1 MSEQPPGWTLDP
13 DRALPAE
20 PGVRALAREIYAA
33 TSRLPIVS
41 MHGHVEVD
49 LLVQD
54 SAFENPAE
62 LFVIPDHYLVRMLV
76 SQGESPAD
84 LGIPTHDG
92 TPFETDP
99 REIWRRFCRN
109 WKLFRGTPTRYWLEH
124 ELAVVFG
131 APVPPSEEAADELY
145 DFLLD
150 TLSREEFRPRALL
163 DAFNV
168 ELLATTDSAASTLAG
183 HRKLAETDGRQRV
196 LPTFRPDDLLHIR
209 RPGWVADI
217 RELSEVS
224 GIEAGDFDS
233 FLAALRG
240 RRAAFLQ
247 AGARATDHGHL
258 SADTTPLDPADAR
271 EIYAAGL
278 RGEAS
283 PAQADAFAGGMLF
296 EMARMS
302 AEDGLVMQLHPG
314 VLRNHHRG
322 IRTRYGTDQGFDIP
336 VRVEFT
342 RALQPLLNSFG
353 MDPAFRMVVFTT
365 DETVYSRELAPL
377 AGAYPG
383 LRLGAPW
390 WFLDSPEQMRR
401 FRESAVET
409 AGFYNTSG
417 FVDDTRALASIPA
430 RHDLARRIDAGFLAR
445 LVAEGRLGLDEAV
458 ETGADLAYHLPLQSY
473 APRS

>member
-1 MSEQPPGWTLDP
+1 MTEQRTAWHLDP

-33 TSRLPIVS
+33 TAALPIVS

-54 SAFENPAE
+54 EPFANPAE
-62 LFVIPDHYLVRMLV
+62 MFVIPDHYLVRMLV
-76 SQGESPAD
+76 SQGESPAA
-84 LGIPTHDG
+84 LGIRTQDG
-92 TPFETDP
+92 SPYETDP
-99 REIWRRFCRN
+99 REVWRRFCRN

-124 ELAVVFG
+124 ELAVVFE
-131 APVPPSEEAADELY
+131 APAPPSEETADQLY
-145 DFLLD
+145 DFLLERLARD
-150 TLSREEFRPRALL
+150 ESRPRALL
-163 DAFNV
+163 DRFNV
-168 ELLATTDSAASTLAG
+168 ELLATTDSAASGLAG
-183 HRKLAETDGRQRV
+183 HRKLAEQEGRQRI

-209 RPGWVADI
+209 RPGWAADI
-217 RELSEVS
+217 RRLSEVS
-224 GIEAGDFDS
+224 GIEAGDYDS
-233 FLAALRG
+233 FLQALRQ
-240 RRAAFLQ
+240 RRSAFLQ

-258 SADTTPLDPADAR
+258 SAAADPLDPADAR
-271 EIYAAGL
+271 RIFAAAL
-278 RGEAS
+278 RGEAD
-283 PAQADAFAGGMLF
+283 AAAAEAFAGGMLY

-314 VLRNHHRG
+314 VLRNHNGAVRN
-322 IRTRYGTDQGFDIP
+322 RYGTDKGFDIP

-342 RALQPLLNSFG
+342 RALQPVLNSFG
-353 MDPAFRMVVFTT
+353 MDPGFRMIVFTT

-377 AGAYPG
+377 AGAYPA

-430 RHDLARRIDAGFLAR
+430 RHDLSRRIDAGFLAR
-445 LVAEGRLGLDEAV
+445 LVAEGRLETAEAV
-458 ETGADLAYHLPLQSY
+458 ETGIDLAYNLPLQSY
-473 APRS
+473 APRP

>member
-1 MSEQPPGWTLDP
+1 VTEQPTGWALDP

-20 PGVRALAREIYAA
+20 PGVRALAREIYAGC
-33 TSRLPIVS
+33 SGLPIVS
-41 MHGHVEVD
+41 MHGHIEID

-54 SAFENPAE
+54 QPFANPAE

-76 SQGESPAD
+76 SQGAEPAA
-84 LGIPTHDG
+84 LGVPTRDG
-92 TPFETDP
+92 SWYETDP
-99 REIWRRFCRN
+99 RAIWRLFCRN

-131 APVPPSEEAADELY
+131 APAAPSEESADELY
-145 DFLLD
+145 DYLQACLTED
-150 TLSREEFRPRALL
+150 RYRPRALL
-163 DAFNV
+163 ESFNV
-168 ELLATTDSAASTLAG
+168 ELLATTDAAVSDLAG
-183 HRKLAETDGRQRV
+183 HRKLAETDGQRRV
-196 LPTFRPDDLLHIR
+196 VPTFRPDDLLHVR
-209 RPGWVADI
+209 RPGWAADI
-217 RELSEVS
+217 RRLSEVS

-233 FLAALRG
+233 FLQALRQ
-240 RRAAFLQ
+240 RRGAFLE

-258 SADTTPLDPADAR
+258 SADTAPLAPGEAR
-271 EIYAAGL
+271 SIYAAAL
-278 RGEAS
+278 RGEATA
-283 PAQADAFAGGMLF
+283 AQAQAFAGGMLF

-314 VLRNHHRG
+314 VMRNHHTGVR
-322 IRTRYGTDQGFDIP
+322 RRYGTDKGFDIP

-342 RALQPLLNSFG
+342 RALQPLLDSFG
-353 MDPAFRMVVFTT
+353 MDPAFRMIVFTT
-365 DETVYSRELAPL
+365 DETVDSRELAPL
-377 AGAYPG
+377 AGAYPAV
-383 LRLGAPW
+383 RLGAPW

-445 LVAEGRLGLDEAV
+445 LVAEGRLGLGEAA
-458 ETGADLAYHLPLQSY
+458 ETAVDLAYNLPLQAY
-473 APRS
+473 ALRP